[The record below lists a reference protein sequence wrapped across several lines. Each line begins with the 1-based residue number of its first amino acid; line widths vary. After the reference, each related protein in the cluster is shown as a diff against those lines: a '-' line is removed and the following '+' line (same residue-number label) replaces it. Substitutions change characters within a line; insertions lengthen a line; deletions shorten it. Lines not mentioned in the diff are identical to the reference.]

1 MSWLTPLGFLGFI
14 GLIILIIIY
23 IIKPN
28 YQNKI
33 ISSTFIWKLS
43 LKLKKKKIPINT
55 LRNVLLFICQVL
67 VISMAAMILARPVIA
82 EERKPEMREKIR
94 QVMRYSGP
102 RMIFHHPIAALR
114 HLYYTQQEKLNSN
127 K

>member
-1 MSWLTPLGFLGFI
+1 MEEVSTEYKELEVYAYKRLDMCRFGNN
-14 GLIILIIIY
+14 
-23 IIKPN
+23 KPN
-28 YQNKI
+28 CKRC
-33 ISSTFIWKLS
+33 
-43 LKLKKKKIPINT
+43 PIH
-55 LRNVLLFICQVL
+55 CY
-67 VISMAAMILARPVIA
+67 
-82 EERKPEMREKIR
+82 KPEMREKIR